1 VEGLREAEKR
11 GEQRLESGRA
21 GEERGSGVRMENAVM
36 VAVEAEIKDEGGL
49 KISRGTESN

>member
-1 VEGLREAEKR
+1 MEGLREAEKR

-21 GEERGSGVRMENAVM
+21 GEERGSRVRVENAVM

>member
-1 VEGLREAEKR
+1 MEGLREAEKR

-21 GEERGSGVRMENAVM
+21 GEEHSSGVRVENAVM
-36 VAVEAEIKDEGGL
+36 VAVEAEIEDEGGL

>member
-1 VEGLREAEKR
+1 MEGLREAEKR

-21 GEERGSGVRMENAVM
+21 GEERGSGVRMENSVM